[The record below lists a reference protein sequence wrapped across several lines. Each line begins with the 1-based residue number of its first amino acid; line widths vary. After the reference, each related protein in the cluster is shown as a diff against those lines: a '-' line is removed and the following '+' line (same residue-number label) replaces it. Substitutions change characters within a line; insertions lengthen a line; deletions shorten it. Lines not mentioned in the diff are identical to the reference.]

1 MISNQAAAIA
11 PRRRSQAWSRPGQ
24 YFPVRHIQGLEIFEQ
39 PRGGVGVNGTTIHG
53 TAEEIRDFASQ
64 LLLVAYRMGAQPVK
78 RQPAARPAAA

>member
-1 MISNQAAAIA
+1 MGENMTSNQAVAIA
-11 PRRRSQAWSRPGQ
+11 PRRRSQAWNRPGQ

-64 LLLVAYRMGAQPVK
+64 LLLVAYRMGAQPV
-78 RQPAARPAAA
+78 ARPAAA